1 MAPHAQPGGLEGSGA
16 ISSGVGSSWQD
27 FTHTGPAD
35 VTSFDLWQGV
45 ASWMEKSW
53 KHALEC

>member
-1 MAPHAQPGGLEGSGA
+1 MHNQAGWAVHGK
-16 ISSGVGSSWQD
+16 IS
-27 FTHTGPAD
+27 HTGPAD